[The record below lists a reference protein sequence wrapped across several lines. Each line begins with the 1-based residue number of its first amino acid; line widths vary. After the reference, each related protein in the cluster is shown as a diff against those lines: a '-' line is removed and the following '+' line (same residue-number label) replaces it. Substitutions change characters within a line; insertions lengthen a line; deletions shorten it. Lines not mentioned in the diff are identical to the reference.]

1 MNEFGTLKA
10 FFQRTFG
17 ESPAR
22 TVRAPGRL
30 ELLGN
35 HTDYNGGLVLAMAI
49 DRHVYFGASP
59 RMDGQIHLATTAFP
73 ERPKFYFDRLEKG
86 PKPTWADY
94 VKSVLWVLQRRG
106 VHFTGFNGAIH
117 STVPLGAGL
126 ASSAALLMATALIV
140 RELFPYRLTATGLG
154 PAPRRERERLPP
166 LSPAERL
173 CFAQMGG
180 AAESEY
186 VGLNCG
192 LLDYLC
198 SMFGQEGH
206 ALEIDAL
213 TNTVRPEPLPPG
225 LAVVVCDS
233 KVKHELASG
242 GYNELRE
249 NCDRAAAKL
258 GVDFLRRIDSAQLE
272 AARAKLTARE
282 YECAR
287 HIVGENQ
294 RVTFA
299 LRAFRAGDL
308 SQAGQYFL
316 QSHESSRDSFR
327 NSTPPLDVLVEIA
340 RNLPGCLGARLSGGG
355 FGGVTVNLVHSD
367 AAAAFCRSL
376 PEEFRRR
383 TGVSTHAWIC
393 SAAAGAA

>member
-1 MNEFGTLKA
+1 MNEFGALKD

-17 ESPAR
+17 ESPVR

-59 RMDGQIHLATTAFP
+59 RLDGQIHLATTAFP
-73 ERPKFYFDRLEKG
+73 ERHTFYIDRLEKG
-86 PKPTWADY
+86 ATPGWPDY
-94 VKSVLWVLQRRG
+94 VKSVLWVLRRRG

-140 RELFPYRLTATGLG
+140 RELFPYRLTASGLG
-154 PAPRRERERLPP
+154 AAPRRERERLPP

-173 CFAQMGG
+173 GFAQVGG

-213 TNTVRPEPLPPG
+213 TNTVRLEPLPPG
-225 LAVVVCDS
+225 LVVVVCDS

-258 GVDFLRRIDSAQLE
+258 GVDFLRRIDPAQLE
-272 AARAKLTARE
+272 AARAKLTGRE

-294 RVTFA
+294 RVAFA
-299 LRAFRAGDL
+299 LRALRDGDL

-316 QSHESSRDSFR
+316 QSHESSRDCFR

-355 FGGVTVNLVHSD
+355 FGGVTVNLVRSD
-367 AAAAFCRSL
+367 AANAFCGAL

-383 TGVSTHAWIC
+383 TGAATEAWLC
-393 SAAAGAA
+393 PAAAGAA